1 MWLFDIFFS
10 KNDFN
15 DILRLAFGH
24 KETNRGNVHI
34 VCKSRLSPRQEFVPQ
49 NLKSTLFLFPE
60 TGTTTNL
67 CYFNPIKHVLF
78 FARPISLGML
88 LSSSPS
94 S

>member
-1 MWLFDIFFS
+1 MAVRLFFS

-67 CYFNPIKHVLF
+67 TRCEMDWDDYEVSNQVE
-78 FARPISLGML
+78 
-88 LSSSPS
+88 
-94 S
+94 